1 MIGNRIANLRRIIRA
16 SAIGLLNPRS
26 VHKLS
31 RQFVFIHIPK
41 TGGTSLHMTLMDS
54 LHPHELY
61 PNALEYFLKLKGNE
75 KTSAH
80 QLVNQS
86 LPHVLKQRNWF
97 VAHLDYHAA
106 STLVE
111 NPILFTFLRDP
122 FDRVVSEIVHLKC
135 HDSAL
140 KHLSLEQI
148 IKKRVKIAGRLQ
160 AHQFGFREQRQNINQ
175 AIENLH
181 RCDYIGF
188 SDQMKASIERFNQLF
203 GTSLRSDIHVNTGNS
218 ELREEVIQRHGEQ
231 IEEHLAIDTMFYES
245 AMR

>member
-1 MIGNRIANLRRIIRA
+1 MTRNRIDNLRRIVRA
-16 SAIGLLNPRS
+16 FVMSVASPRS
-26 VHKLS
+26 AHKLQ

-61 PNALEYFLKLKGNE
+61 PNALEYFFDLKGNE
-75 KTSAH
+75 VTSAH
-80 QLVNQS
+80 QLVNTSQTD
-86 LPHVLKQRNWF
+86 VLKQRDWF
-97 VAHLDYHAA
+97 VAHLDYQAA

-135 HDSAL
+135 HDSVL
-140 KHLSLEQI
+140 KHLTLQQI
-148 IKKRVKIAGRLQ
+148 IKKRVKMAGRLQ
-160 AHQFGFREQRQNINQ
+160 AHQFGFREKRQNIDQ

-188 SDQMKASIERFNQLF
+188 SDQMKASIDRFNQLF
-203 GTSLRSDIHVNTGNS
+203 GTSLRSDIYVNAGNR
-218 ELREEVIQRHGEQ
+218 ELREEVIQKHREQ
-231 IEEHLAIDTMFYES
+231 IEENLVIDRMFYDS
-245 AMR
+245 ARK